1 MNTLPINTII
11 APAQTSNK
19 PASNDDAASQGA
31 QGFGDVLARR
41 VADASSPSDKNSGQ
55 EAKDTKDA
63 QDTKDVKDVQDSKD
77 AKDASSSSATVT
89 DKEAKDASA
98 VPDIASL
105 LPADMMAALLA
116 QQNPNSLAKATAP
129 LQATVDT
136 QAQASTP
143 ELSLTIV
150 TSKGESTQPDELAG
164 NTPPAQAAAPKLDT
178 TRPEAFSASNNK
190 QTFTDT
196 LKATVKNDV
205 AAAVTGDLPRK
216 HLTTE
221 LAATIQQP
229 TLAASSQALA
239 SNTPMA
245 AAALS
250 SQLTVHTPVNHPAW
264 GNEFSQKI
272 TWLAAQRDQS
282 AELHLNPPQ
291 LGPLDVVIKVSA
303 DQATAL
309 FTSPH
314 AAVREAIEQALPKLR
329 EMLADNGIMLGNAT
343 VSDQASRR
351 DQNDSARAQ
360 QGSGTDPGRVEDVTA
375 VMSQGERVSALP
387 RHNGMVDTFA

>member
-129 LQATVDT
+129 LQAATDT

-143 ELSLTIV
+143 ELSLTIAA
-150 TSKGESTQPDELAG
+150 SKGESTQPDELAG
-164 NTPPAQAAAPKLDT
+164 NTTLPQAAAPRLDT

-190 QTFTDT
+190 PTFTDT
-196 LKATVKNDV
+196 LKETVKNDV
-205 AAAVTGDLPRK
+205 TAAVTGDAPRK

-229 TLAASSQALA
+229 TLAASSQAMA
-239 SNTPMA
+239 GNTPMA

-250 SQLTVHTPVNHPAW
+250 SQLTVNTPVNHPAW